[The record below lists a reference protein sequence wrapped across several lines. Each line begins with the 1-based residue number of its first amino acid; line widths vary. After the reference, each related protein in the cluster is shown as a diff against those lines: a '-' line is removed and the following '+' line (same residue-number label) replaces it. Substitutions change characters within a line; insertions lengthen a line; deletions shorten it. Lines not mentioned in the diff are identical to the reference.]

1 MEGALTVYFRE
12 HLRSGAAPQLMTM
25 RQVSKWMKALAEVW
39 LPRCGGIHVHI
50 PRGLADD
57 AAASLEGLQSLR
69 RSLAGCEIIV
79 HYVLSLVWLR
89 RRLEHCEASAENC
102 VASSPRLTLAAI
114 AAEGGI
120 SIELYLALGPIH
132 YRTVA
137 RIEADRRWAVETSLP
152 AALAGSARCRA
163 LRLIIYS
170 CPTRWVAA
178 VLNSFPHITSLT
190 LTAEGESIRGL
201 DVPALAPPLSRLTG
215 LTSLRVG
222 PRTLTRS
229 GSELVTKFNTTSL
242 TELTIASNVL
252 DNPEELAGVLVKN
265 PGLTAVDLSNNYIPA
280 LSSPLATALAGL
292 TGLVKLDLSANEP
305 GPPYRV
311 HGCAHNL

>member
-1 MEGALTVYFRE
+1 MEAALTVCFRE
-12 HLRSGAAPQLMTM
+12 QLRSGAAPQLMTM

-79 HYVLSLVWLR
+79 HYVLSLVWSRLR
-89 RRLEHCEASAENC
+89 CEASAENC

-152 AALAGSARCRA
+152 AALAGSERCRA

-170 CPTRWVAA
+170 CPTRSVAA

-190 LTAEGESIRGL
+190 LTAEGDSIRGS
-201 DVPALAPPLSRLTG
+201 DVPALAPPLSRMIS
-215 LTSLRVG
+215 LTSLCVG

-229 GSELVTKFNTTSL
+229 GSSLVSEFETTSL